1 LNLKIIKPMTIILVG
16 AIIAII
22 GGVVSAVGTFLHNKQ
37 SSEKSTR
44 IETGVNKAN
53 EEVAELRKQNDT
65 LKTNSDAQLNKIDE
79 LRKENNILS
88 SKLMDKSLDIYNNLT
103 GGEGN
108 KPLIIIDPSSIMN
121 DDNPATPYYSLVQF
135 LVKNNGEYPLRNVT
149 VKIRDFC
156 GREMIKYGVK
166 HTVNGM
172 LMSGGVIDK
181 EKEYKEFNLYPEFP
195 VGTLAPNVRLLLYR
209 TTYSPNLT
217 PIPANYSVEVF
228 WDGGYLIHFVTFK
241 IERDQLV
248 LDHWEALFNGEKFN
262 DMTCIKFE
270 AD

>member
-1 LNLKIIKPMTIILVG
+1 MNAKIIRMKPIDFIFLFGILG
-16 AIIAII
+16 AICTAFALYYTWRQNRL
-22 GGVVSAVGTFLHNKQ
+22 SSDKTTKTLENTTELLQENKTLKEQVQIQ
-37 SSEKSTR
+37 SS
-44 IETGVNKAN
+44 
-53 EEVAELRKQNDT
+53 
-65 LKTNSDAQLNKIDE
+65 KIDE
-79 LRKENNILS
+79 LRSENNELS

-103 GGEGN
+103 GGGDDN

-121 DDNPATPYYSLVQF
+121 DDNPQIPYYSLVQF
-135 LVKNNGEYPLRNVT
+135 LVKNNGKYPLRNVT
-149 VKIRDFC
+149 IKIRDFW

-241 IERDQLV
+241 IEHDQLV
-248 LDHWEALFNGEKFN
+248 LDHWEALFNGRKFD
-262 DMTCIKFE
+262 DMSCIKFK